1 MAVLEQIDFQE
12 MVGYLSAEQAHEQ
25 FVKLKEEL
33 SAYYVDDEKLEK
45 LANIQDKINDK
56 INQNGKIEFKY

>member
-1 MAVLEQIDFQE
+1 MA
-12 MVGYLSAEQAHEQ
+12 HQ